1 MAHLP
6 PLRALSLLLALT
18 ACGAANTTFAPSPDG
33 GDDAAVTGDATP
45 TGDAATPGDASANDA
60 STPRDASAGDVST
73 PRDAVTDTGPVDV
86 GACMAMSLASRTGSE
101 VAMGDTSTSTDD
113 ESGSCGG
120 EGSPEMHFSWTAPA
134 AGTYTFDTTGTD
146 FDTVLY
152 VRDGACLGAELDCN
166 DDNDDGLQ
174 STVVVSL
181 RAGQTVVIVV
191 DGYDEKESGPF
202 VLNITAGGA
211 VTDGGRPD
219 VTKPDADPPPD
230 GDFDAG
236 PFDGDL
242 PPDDGSFDGGTPVDV
257 GPFDA
262 GGPDV

>member
-1 MAHLP
+1 MAHHP

-18 ACGAANTTFAPSPDG
+18 ACGAANTTFAPPPDG
-33 GDDAAVTGDATP
+33 GDDAAVTGDAAITGDALP
-45 TGDAATPGDASANDA
+45 TGDASNGDAA
-60 STPRDASAGDVST
+60 TTRDASASEAST

-86 GACMAMSLASRTGSE
+86 GACMATSLASRTGSA

-120 EGSPEMHFSWTAPA
+120 EGGPELHYSWTAPA

-166 DDNDDGLQ
+166 DDNDEGVQ

-181 RAGQTVVIVV
+181 RAGQTVVVVV
-191 DGYDEKESGPF
+191 DGYAEDESGPF
-202 VLNITAGGA
+202 VLNITAGGTL
-211 VTDGGRPD
+211 TDGGRPD
-219 VTKPDADPPPD
+219 VPKPDVVPPPDADPPPD

-236 PFDGDL
+236 PFDG
-242 PPDDGSFDGGTPVDV
+242 GTPVDA

-262 GGPDV
+262 GAPDV